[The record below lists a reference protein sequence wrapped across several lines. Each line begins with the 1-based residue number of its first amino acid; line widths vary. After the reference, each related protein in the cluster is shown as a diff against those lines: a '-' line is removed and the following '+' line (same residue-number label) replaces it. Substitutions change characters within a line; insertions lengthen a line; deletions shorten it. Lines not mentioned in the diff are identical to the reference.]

1 MRTDTDRKF
10 AAIEGGGTKFVVG
23 VGKSYKD
30 CVTSIISTRSS
41 HETMAEVKSFI
52 TGATTDSKLVG
63 IGVGTFG
70 PVTVNPADSN
80 YGQVLSTPKPNWE
93 GYNFVT
99 DLGSEFNVPV
109 AVQTDVSA
117 AAISEAAERPN
128 CKNLVYV
135 TVGTGI
141 GCGVFADGRIVS
153 GTLHPEIGHIFLN
166 AHSTDSAFSGVCPF
180 HGDCLEG
187 LASGPAI
194 QARWGASL
202 SELPQDHPAHEIEAY
217 YLGSLCANLVLH
229 HAPEVI
235 VLGGGVMNTPGLLA
249 KIRTQCR
256 SLLGG
261 YIAALNTDAAM
272 EKLISKPLL
281 SKHSGIQGAFM
292 LAEKARG

>member
-1 MRTDTDRKF
+1 MRTDTNGTF

-30 CVTSIISTRSS
+30 CVTSIINTRSA

-52 TGATTDSKLVG
+52 TSATTDSKLVG

-70 PVTVNPADSN
+70 PVSVNPANSD
-80 YGQVLSTPKPNWE
+80 YGQVLSTPKLDWE

-117 AAISEAAERPN
+117 AAMSEAAERPN
-128 CKNLVYV
+128 CRNLVYV

-141 GCGVFADGRIVS
+141 GCGVFAEGGIVS
-153 GTLHPEIGHIFLN
+153 GTLHPEIGHIFLSR
-166 AHSTDSAFSGVCPF
+166 HSTDRAFSGVCPF
-180 HGDCLEG
+180 HRDCLEG

-194 QARWGASL
+194 QARWGSSL
-202 SELPQDHPAHEIEAY
+202 SELSQDHQAHEIEAY

-229 HAPEVI
+229 HAPEII

-249 KIRTQCR
+249 KTRRQCR
-256 SLLGG
+256 ARLGG
-261 YIAALNTDAAM
+261 YIAALDNDAAM
-272 EKLISKPLL
+272 EQLISAPLL
-281 SKHSGIQGAFM
+281 SKYSGMQGAFM
-292 LAEKARG
+292 LADKARR

>member
-1 MRTDTDRKF
+1 MRTDTNGKF

-30 CVTSIISTRSS
+30 CVTSIISTRSA

-70 PVTVNPADSN
+70 PVSVNPADSN

-117 AAISEAAERPN
+117 AAMSEAAERPN

-135 TVGTGI
+135 TVGTGV

-153 GTLHPEIGHIFLN
+153 GTLHPEIGHIFL
-166 AHSTDSAFSGVCPF
+166 STHATDRAFSGVCPF

-202 SELPQDHPAHEIEAY
+202 SELPQDHQAHEMEAY

-229 HAPEVI
+229 HAPEVV

-249 KIRTQCR
+249 KIKRQCR

-261 YIAALNTDAAM
+261 YIAALNNGAAM
-272 EKLISKPLL
+272 EQLISAPLL